1 MPFKWCLNRGLV
13 FSIGLTSFLKG
24 SMLFG
29 KRSYA
34 FWKKVV
40 CFWRK
45 GSMLFGKGSYA
56 LFWDELR

>member
-1 MPFKWCLNRGLV
+1 MVFKQGARFFVVYL
-13 FSIGLTSFLKG
+13 FL
-24 SMLFG
+24 
-29 KRSYA
+29 KRSYT

-40 CFWRK
+40 CFWKK

>member
-1 MPFKWCLNRGLV
+1 
-13 FSIGLTSFLKG
+13 
-24 SMLFG
+24 MLLE

-40 CFWRK
+40 CFLEK

>member
-13 FSIGLTSFLKG
+13 FSWFTSFSKG
-24 SMLFG
+24 SMLLE

-40 CFWRK
+40 CFWKK
-45 GSMLFGKGSYA
+45 GRMLFGKGSYA